1 MIKEVLISF
10 ILLLIIGCSSI
21 NTPKPSTKTILDE
34 YMDFNT
40 SYYTRLEYE
49 KKNYKYLHNPKEEVL
64 GLLTLEDLNL
74 LSKNK
79 QIKKN
84 RYYRYKKIILE
95 KTYTDIKDALHDKNH
110 INYMTK
116 KDKTAKLS
124 SVVYNKNKAIIQ
136 YAGGDET
143 CIWSTQYLLILKRKQ
158 LFIYEFGGFSAM
170 YAPVEP
176 LNGAGK

>member
-1 MIKEVLISF
+1 MREVLFSV
-10 ILLLIIGCSSI
+10 ILLLMVGCSSM
-21 NTPKPSTKTILDE
+21 NTPKPSTQTVLEK

-49 KKNYKYLHNPKEEVL
+49 KENYKYLHNPKEEIL
-64 GLLTLEDLNL
+64 GLLTLDDLNL

-84 RYYRYKKIILE
+84 RYHRYKKINLE
-95 KTYTDIKDALHDKNH
+95 KKYTDIKDAIRDKNY
-110 INYMTK
+110 IKYITK
-116 KDKTAKLS
+116 KDTTAKLS
-124 SVVYNKNKAIIQ
+124 SVIHNKDKAIIQ

-143 CIWSTQYLLILKRKQ
+143 CIWSTQYLVIVKRKQ

-170 YAPVEP
+170 YGPVSP
-176 LNGAGK
+176 IK

>member
-1 MIKEVLISF
+1 MKNVLVSF
-10 ILLLIIGCSSI
+10 ILLLMMGCSSMS
-21 NTPKPSTKTILDE
+21 TPKPSTKTILE
-34 YMDFNT
+34 KYMDFNT
-40 SYYTRLEYE
+40 SYYTRLEY
-49 KKNYKYLHNPKEEVL
+49 KKENYKYLHSPKEEIL

-84 RYYRYKKIILE
+84 RYHRYKKILLE
-95 KTYTDIKDALHDKNH
+95 KAYTDIKDAIHDKNY
-110 INYMTK
+110 IKYMTN

-124 SVVYNKNKAIIQ
+124 SVVHNKNKAIIQ

-143 CIWSTQYLLILKRKQ
+143 CIWSTQYLVIVKRKQ

-170 YAPVEP
+170 YAPVKP
-176 LNGAGK
+176 WNGAGK